1 MNTFLSLSGLQR
13 VLKRR
18 LLLILAVFICGT
30 LLALMVAITR
40 PSVYEATALIQIEA
54 PKITTNLASGGTVTT
69 SNNRLKLIK
78 QKLMSRDSVLAIVD
92 KFDLFSDDPT
102 VSESTKVG
110 LLRDSVLLS
119 DLVDPT
125 QAWRPDV
132 QPSGLSIT
140 VRMSDAQQAADIA
153 NEFLSQ
159 VLVEGKK
166 RSESRATQTLTFFEA
181 EEEHVGAEI
190 ETLSLEFARF
200 KEQNAASLPT
210 NIAAQ
215 RERLAQLKESQL
227 EIETRFVGLETDT
240 ARLRTEERQR
250 QSEVL
255 TQQLSLVESRIAEIE
270 KALSDA
276 PEVERLYNVMDRE
289 LAQLQSRY
297 EATTQRR
304 TEAAMA
310 QQLERQDQVERFEVL
325 ETALVPEFAVSSGKT
340 KLVMAG
346 AIASMMAGI
355 GIAVMF
361 ELLSPVLRT
370 SEHVQRELSV
380 RPVVIIPTLKKPRSG
395 FRQRLGLIVA
405 TVLSVAIFPLTVK
418 DRIVDLISSAT

>member
-1 MNTFLSLSGLQR
+1 MNTFPSLSGLQR

-18 LLLILAVFICGT
+18 MLVILSVFICGT
-30 LLALMVAITR
+30 LLALLMAISR
-40 PSVYEATALIQIEA
+40 PAVYEATALVQIEA
-54 PKITTNLASGGTVTT
+54 PKITTNLANGGTVTT

-78 QKLMSRDSVLAIVD
+78 QKLMSRDSVMAIME
-92 KFDLFSDDPT
+92 KFDLFSDDHT

-110 LLRDSVLLS
+110 LLRDSVQLN
-119 DLVDPT
+119 DLVDPA

-140 VRMSDAQQAADIA
+140 VRMADAQQAADIA

-166 RSESRATQTLTFFEA
+166 RSESRATQTLAFFEA
-181 EEEHVGAEI
+181 EEEQVGAEI

-210 NIAAQ
+210 NMTAQ

-227 EIETRFVGLETDT
+227 EIETRFVGLETNT

-255 TQQLSLVESRIAEIE
+255 QQQLLLVESRITEIE

-289 LAQLQSRY
+289 LEQLQGRY
-297 EATTQRR
+297 EAITQRR

-325 ETALVPEFAVSSGKT
+325 ETALVPEYAVSSGKS

-346 AIASMMAGI
+346 AIASMMAGL

-361 ELLSPVLRT
+361 EMLSPVLRT
-370 SEHVQRELSV
+370 SAQVERELAI

-395 FRQRLGLIVA
+395 FRQRMGLVSALTLVIA
-405 TVLSVAIFPLTVK
+405 SVPLAVK
-418 DRIVDLISSAT
+418 DRVAELMSNAT